1 MKLKNTY
8 SYYYLFFLIY
18 SLILIPKKFGTIL
31 NVIPTRLT
39 LILGFILLVY
49 VESKTNKIQL
59 KKKHLGITTILY
71 IAFLF
76 FLIFGFSMAVSKTL
90 YFYTFTKY
98 IIYGLF
104 AKILANYPFQKE
116 QINKLS
122 DHLLIACVF
131 VAVYGWIQYVFDINM
146 TRNGIYKYLGA
157 KGRVDSNFYNSNY
170 FSIFLYTIIIFTYFK
185 IMTAVNNKK
194 RMFYI
199 IIILVLISTILLTFT
214 RSVYLLLLAII
225 IFVPFLA
232 FFYKNQS
239 RKFLLIL
246 FSPLL
251 FLIMLLY
258 LIPGTKYVYSSS
270 VVHLLPIK
278 QSYRILNY
286 LNNNFSSN
294 INLNLYYDLNA
305 TNNDEENELED
316 FHLKVDA
323 SLESRQKYRNIIKRV
338 IKDYRLFGI
347 GLGNYEK
354 FVSQN
359 KDKYLVDNEKF
370 GYPHDSMLHL
380 RAEGGGVA
388 HALFKSV
395 LIFTILF
402 YALRMLLEKDK
413 DYFFIVLFVFSLT
426 VLTGYES
433 IFYDTQI
440 TPLFIITF
448 YLMVRAKSENQKK
461 PLSKNMM
468 LTASTGGHLTQLL
481 QLENVFNKYNYIIIT
496 EKNAVTM
503 KINSKYKVDYLPY
516 ISRSQKIKYVFNL
529 LGVALK
535 SVYHFIKYN
544 PDVIISTGT
553 NVTVFFCY
561 LGKIFGRKVIFI
573 ESFAKRNSPTITGKY
588 LYKFNWYTV
597 FVVQWEELLEFY
609 PKAENWGWI
618 Y

>member
-1 MKLKNTY
+1 M
-8 SYYYLFFLIY
+8 
-18 SLILIPKKFGTIL
+18 
-31 NVIPTRLT
+31 
-39 LILGFILLVY
+39 
-49 VESKTNKIQL
+49 
-59 KKKHLGITTILY
+59 
-71 IAFLF
+71 
-76 FLIFGFSMAVSKTL
+76 
-90 YFYTFTKY
+90 
-98 IIYGLF
+98 
-104 AKILANYPFQKE
+104 
-116 QINKLS
+116 
-122 DHLLIACVF
+122 
-131 VAVYGWIQYVFDINM
+131 
-146 TRNGIYKYLGA
+146 
-157 KGRVDSNFYNSNY
+157 
-170 FSIFLYTIIIFTYFK
+170 
-185 IMTAVNNKK
+185 
-194 RMFYI
+194 
-199 IIILVLISTILLTFT
+199 
-214 RSVYLLLLAII
+214 
-225 IFVPFLA
+225 
-232 FFYKNQS
+232 
-239 RKFLLIL
+239 
-246 FSPLL
+246 
-251 FLIMLLY
+251 
-258 LIPGTKYVYSSS
+258 
-270 VVHLLPIK
+270 
-278 QSYRILNY
+278 
-286 LNNNFSSN
+286 
-294 INLNLYYDLNA
+294 
-305 TNNDEENELED
+305 ED